1 MTIRQTIKTTPGFL
15 RVRGLF
21 LVIPGR
27 FELPTPRLG
36 GGLNSF
42 FHLFFSTVLSAKT
55 PYPFG
60 FSSFLENNGHKAKLV
75 YFSTYYTQLRFELAK
90 SFAKFSRENHHMNPQ
105 YYSKV
110 AIVSGKTHA
119 QGFCSHSTHT
129 IGNTQYK

>member
-1 MTIRQTIKTTPGFL
+1 M
-15 RVRGLF
+15 
-21 LVIPGR
+21 VIPGR

-55 PYPFG
+55 PYPCG

-75 YFSTYYTQLRFELAK
+75 YFSTYYTQFRFELAK

-110 AIVSGKTHA
+110 AIVSGKTNAH
-119 QGFCSHSTHT
+119 GFCFQRHACKGSVKHLMKSPVNSPFMG
-129 IGNTQYK
+129 IGCCQNLQV

>member
-15 RVRGLF
+15 RVRGLL

-27 FELPTPRLG
+27 FELPTYRLG

-55 PYPFG
+55 PYPCG